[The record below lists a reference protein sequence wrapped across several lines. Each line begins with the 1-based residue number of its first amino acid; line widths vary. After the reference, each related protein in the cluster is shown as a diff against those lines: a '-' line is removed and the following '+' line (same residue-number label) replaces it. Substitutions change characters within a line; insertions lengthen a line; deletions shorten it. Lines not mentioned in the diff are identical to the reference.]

1 MPLDVPMG
9 GSAEELGVD
18 PTDRAA
24 GSGSLNVSPAFR
36 VVYQTSNYF
45 LPQIRELIDRG
56 EIINVRPAYQRRL
69 RWRAN
74 QKSRLIESL
83 ILNIPVP
90 PVFLYET
97 ELARYEVMDG
107 QQRLSTIQ
115 EFIAGGFS
123 LTGMQILEGLNG
135 HRYSDCPPRVKRSL
149 DRATLSA
156 VVLLLESETG
166 GGLGDLRRSRDI
178 RHFVFDRLNTGGTRL
193 NPQEIR
199 NALYQSPFNDLL
211 ITISQLALFTEV
223 FGIPPHDGEPTDE
236 NYVAPERQRNT
247 LYASMRDCE
256 LVLRYYALRMAD
268 NIKGSMKSML
278 DRTMENMTLSRSD
291 IDSWKSE
298 YEDRLSFMYHLF
310 DGRPF
315 RLITDE
321 GRHEKVSFGIY
332 DASMVA
338 IDTAWESRRQIE
350 ADKEGVQA
358 RMKWATLEEESRI
371 LLTGMKN
378 TAGAI
383 RQRINLMGRI
393 LHPRPE

>member
-107 QQRLSTIQ
+107 QQRLSTVQ
-115 EFIAGGFS
+115 EFIAGEFS

-199 NALYQSPFNDLL
+199 NALYQGPFNDLL

-358 RMKWATLEEESRI
+358 RMKSATLEEESRI

>member
-1 MPLDVPMG
+1 MPTDVLMG
-9 GSAEELGVD
+9 GSAEEVGVD

-24 GSGSLNVSPAFR
+24 GSGSVNLSPAFR

-45 LPQIRELIDRG
+45 LPQIRELIDRR
-56 EIINVRPAYQRRL
+56 EVINVRPAYQRRL
-69 RWRAN
+69 RWRAK

-115 EFIAGGFS
+115 EFIAGEFS
-123 LTGMQILEGLNG
+123 LTGMEILDDLNG

-156 VVLLLESETG
+156 VVLLLESDSG
-166 GGLGDLRRSRDI
+166 GRLADRRRSRDI

-199 NALYQSPFNDLL
+199 NALYQGPFNDLL
-211 ITISQLALFTEV
+211 IAISQLPLFTEV
-223 FGIPPHDGEPTDE
+223 FGIPPHGGGQIDKD
-236 NYVAPERQRNT
+236 YVDPDRQKNT

-256 LVLRYYALRMAD
+256 LVLRYYALRTTD

-278 DRTMENMTLSRSD
+278 DRTMENTTLTPRD
-291 IDSWKSE
+291 IDHWKSE
-298 YEDRLSFMYHLF
+298 YEERLSFLYDLF
-310 DGRPF
+310 DRRPF
-315 RLITDE
+315 RLLTDE
-321 GRHEKVSFGIY
+321 GRQEKISAGIY

-338 IDTAWESRRQIE
+338 VDSAWEQRSQIK
-350 ADKEGVQA
+350 ADQTGFQA
-358 RMKWATLEEESRI
+358 RMKRAIQEEDTRI
-371 LLTGMKN
+371 LLTGTKN
-378 TAGAI
+378 TAEAI
-383 RQRINLMGRI
+383 RQRIDLMSRI
-393 LHPRPE
+393 LRPPSE